1 MFGLGISRRKFLQ
14 WGGAGVGAAALAA
27 CVPAAPGASPAAG
40 DGADAEPVVI
50 RFHGRTGVQGDH
62 FIERA
67 RAFEEEHPGITIK
80 EELFPHAEYHQ
91 KMEVL
96 LAGQTIGD
104 TFWTVLLSGLYHRYA
119 NQGVLLALDDMIA
132 SDEYDLG
139 VFFPESLDAAS
150 HAGSLYSLPWICHP
164 GRVGCYYNKQ
174 LLVDNGL
181 EEPPADGDWTFEDLL
196 EYAMVLT
203 QDTNGD
209 GEIDQFG
216 MQPGRDPWSLLVWAR
231 GSGGEIF
238 DEEGKTSLLDSEET
252 LSAVRFVYDL
262 MHTHNVAPS
271 PDQQT
276 SDMFVSGRIGMAQSG
291 YWGQSW
297 VNRIG
302 DRFELGA
309 VPMPKGPAGINGSM
323 YEFDPACIWAGSEHP
338 DEAFE
343 WVKWLANQ
351 ETGIRIAEAGSVPG
365 SRPDVWEHE
374 RLTKSPMHNVFTN
387 IMYNVLPFRGPGN
400 FRGLEFRDAYSNGMD
415 PIWLGNEEPE
425 NLVPQISAKIQEI
438 LDKPAS

>member
-1 MFGLGISRRKFLQ
+1 MCNVRVSRRQFMQL
-14 WGGAGVGAAALAA
+14 GGMSIGAVALAA
-27 CVPAAPGASPAAG
+27 CVPATSDVSPAGGAAG
-40 DGADAEPVVI
+40 EEPVVI

-67 RAFEEEHPGITIK
+67 RAFEEENPGITIK

-119 NQGVLLALDDMIA
+119 NQGVLLALDDMVA
-132 SDEYDLG
+132 ADEYDLG
-139 VFFPESLDAAS
+139 VFFPESLVAAS
-150 HAGSLYSLPWICHP
+150 HEGALYSLPWICHP
-164 GRVGCYYNKQ
+164 GRVGCFYNKQ
-174 LLVDNGL
+174 LLADNGL
-181 EEPPADGDWTFEDLL
+181 EEPPEDGDWTFGDLL
-196 EYAMVLT
+196 EYATVLT
-203 QDTNGD
+203 QDTDGD
-209 GEIDQFG
+209 GQVDQFG
-216 MQPGRDPWSLLVWAR
+216 MQPGLDPFSLLVWAR
-231 GSGGEIF
+231 ASGGEIYN
-238 DEEGKTSLLDSEET
+238 EEGDTSLLDSEET

-271 PDQQT
+271 PDQMT

-297 VNRIG
+297 RHRIG
-302 DRFELGA
+302 DRFDLGA
-309 VPMPKGPAGINGSM
+309 VPMPKGPAGVSGSM
-323 YEFDPACIWAGSEHP
+323 YEFDPACIYAGSQHP
-338 DEAFE
+338 EEAFA
-343 WVKWLANQ
+343 WVKWLANK

-365 SRPDVWEHE
+365 SRPDVWEDA
-374 RLTKSPMHNVFTN
+374 RLTQFPIHNVFTQ

-400 FRGLEFRDAYSNGMD
+400 FRGLEIRDTYTNGMD
-415 PIWLGNEEPE
+415 PVWLGNEEPE
-425 NLVPQISAKIQEI
+425 SVVPTVSAKLQEV

>member
-1 MFGLGISRRKFLQ
+1 MFDVRVSRRQFMQWGVVGLGT
-14 WGGAGVGAAALAA
+14 AALAA
-27 CVPAAPGASPAAG
+27 CVPAAPGASPAGGTAAG
-40 DGADAEPVVI
+40 EESVVI

-67 RAFEEEHPGITIK
+67 RAFEEANPGIKIK

-119 NQGVLLALDDMIA
+119 NQGVLLALDDMVA
-132 SDEYDLG
+132 ADEYDLG
-139 VFFPESLDAAS
+139 VFFPESLVAAS
-150 HAGSLYSLPWICHP
+150 HEGSLYSLPWICHP
-164 GRVGCYYNKQ
+164 GRVGCFYNKQ
-174 LLVDNGL
+174 LLADNGL
-181 EEPPADGDWTFEDLL
+181 EEPPEDGDWTFGDLL
-196 EYAMVLT
+196 EYATALT
-203 QDTNGD
+203 QDTDGD
-209 GEIDQFG
+209 GQIDQFG
-216 MQPGRDPWSLLVWAR
+216 MQPGRDPFSLLVWAR
-231 GSGGEIF
+231 ASGGEIY
-238 DEEGKTSLLDSEET
+238 DEEGTTSLLDSEET
-252 LSAVRFVYDL
+252 LFAIRFVYDL

-271 PDQQT
+271 PEQQT

-297 VNRIG
+297 KNRIG

-323 YEFDPACIWAGSEHP
+323 YEFDPACIYAGSEHP

-343 WVKWLANQ
+343 WVKWLANK

-365 SRPDVWEHE
+365 SRPDVWEDE
-374 RLTKSPMHNVFTN
+374 RLTQFPIHNVFTQ

-400 FRGLEFRDAYSNGMD
+400 FRGLEMRDTYTNGMD
-415 PIWLGNEEPE
+415 PVWLGNEEPE
-425 NLVPQISAKIQEI
+425 DVVSAVSAKLQEV